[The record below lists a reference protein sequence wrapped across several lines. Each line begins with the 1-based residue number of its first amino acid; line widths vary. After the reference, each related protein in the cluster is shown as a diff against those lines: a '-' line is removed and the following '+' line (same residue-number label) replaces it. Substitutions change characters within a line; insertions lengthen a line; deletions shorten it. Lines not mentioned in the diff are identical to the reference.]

1 MISFQKEDVEI
12 KALKLLKEYDSK
24 KYKDAY
30 KSEMPDIQNDITN
43 VGVEVVVVDFK
54 ENLFLDKLFG
64 APFLQFLK
72 MTNCYKI
79 KKKEL
84 EGLLE
89 VTDNDVALQE
99 IINSKPVYDK
109 NGKAHHVTT
118 RDEIQ
123 DLRPKQEIYLTSY
136 SKYQFE
142 LDEKDNIKL
151 VVPPAQWVG
160 PLPEM
165 MLQAVKDKEEKA
177 KKYKQFEE
185 LNLYL
190 QSFISDKEE
199 IDEFEKLINE
209 YHKKSKCLF
218 KNVYLPAFWT
228 SEQKIYHIS
237 LD

>member
-12 KALKLLKEYDSK
+12 EALKLLKEYNRK

-43 VGVEVVVVDFK
+43 VGVEVVVVDFE
-54 ENLFLDKLFG
+54 ENLFLDKLHG

-72 MTNCYKI
+72 MTNCWKI

-84 EGLLE
+84 EDLLGLPS
-89 VTDNDVALQE
+89 NDATLQE
-99 IINSKPVYDK
+99 IINSKPVCDK
-109 NGKAHHVTT
+109 NGKAHHITT
-118 RDEIQ
+118 WDEIQ
-123 DLRPKQEIYLTSY
+123 DLRPKQEIYLTGY

-177 KKYKQFEE
+177 KKYKRFEE

-199 IDEFEKLINE
+199 INEFEKLLNE
-209 YHKKSKCLF
+209 YHKKSECLF
-218 KNVYLPAFWT
+218 KNVYLPNFWA
-228 SEQKIYHIS
+228 SEQKIFHIS